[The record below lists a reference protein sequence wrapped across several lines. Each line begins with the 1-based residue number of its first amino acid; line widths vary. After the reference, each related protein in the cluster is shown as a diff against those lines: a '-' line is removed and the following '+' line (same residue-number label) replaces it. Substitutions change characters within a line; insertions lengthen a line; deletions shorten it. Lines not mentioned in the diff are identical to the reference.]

1 MIRKLLI
8 TMLVVASVVMLQAQ
22 SDFARGLSSS
32 AGMAGN
38 VSYSFGNLFHN
49 QLATDNFS
57 VSEGVMHAQVIRV
70 DIELAGHRSDANVA
84 PQVVKANT
92 GFFRGY
98 AGEDV
103 DFDGTLLN
111 VFPAGYYD
119 STSYNALHYN
129 WNAQYN
135 YDSIT
140 TLVMDIYSAYQF
152 FDTLYLDS
160 AQLADYAYSELQLN
174 PAQHSPLHGG
184 LNSYFFNEDGDA
196 NDTTYHFFVNLCGGL
211 VKDGDGNNYPS
222 LFVGYAPQRYCW
234 TARNLRNTHDAEGN
248 EIPNMIYYSQQFPN
262 EEENLEQYGRLYTWY
277 AAVGVPENSGDEPA
291 ITQNGGFVTGICPKG
306 WHIPN
311 AQNLASLTPFDAYDL
326 MSQNL
331 WLRPG
336 TNYTGFN
343 ALPAGFYNADT
354 ERFENLLGQ
363 TYYWSTENESNR
375 SYRVFSLFYGCNAV
389 AEESKEALNGLSVRC
404 VKNQIYDRD
413 GNELND

>member
-1 MIRKLLI
+1 
-8 TMLVVASVVMLQAQ
+8 
-22 SDFARGLSSS
+22 
-32 AGMAGN
+32 
-38 VSYSFGNLFHN
+38 
-49 QLATDNFS
+49 
-57 VSEGVMHAQVIRV
+57 
-70 DIELAGHRSDANVA
+70 
-84 PQVVKANT
+84 VKDT
-92 GFFRGY
+92 SGFFLGY
-98 AGEDV
+98 EGEEMV
-103 DFDGTLLN
+103 FDGN
-111 VFPAGYYD
+111 QISVFPAGHYD
-119 STSYNALHYN
+119 STAYEALHYN
-129 WNAQYN
+129 WDSQFN
-135 YDSIT
+135 YDSLT
-140 TLVMDIYSAYQF
+140 TLVMEIYPIYEF

-160 AQLADYAYSELQLN
+160 TLLADYAFTTLQI
-174 PAQHSPLHGG
+174 PTTYAPLHGG
-184 LNSYFFNEDGDA
+184 PNKYYLHTEEYGCDSIR
-196 NDTTYHFFVNLCGGL
+196 HFFVNLCGG
-211 VKDGDGNNYPS
+211 VIKDGDGNSYES

-277 AAVGVPENSGDEPA
+277 AAVGVPENSSDEPA

-363 TYYWSTENESNR
+363 TLYWSTVQVNR
-375 SYRVFSLFYGCNAV
+375 NSYRACSLFYGCDAV
-389 AEESKEALNGLSVRC
+389 TEETIAANYGLSVRC
-404 VKNQIYDRD
+404 VKNQMYDED

>member
-22 SDFARGLSSS
+22 SDFARGFSSS

-70 DIELAGHRSDANVA
+70 DIELAGCQNQLNVS
-84 PQVVKANT
+84 PQHVKDT
-92 GFFRGY
+92 SGFFLGY
-98 AGEDV
+98 EGEEMV
-103 DFDGTLLN
+103 FDGN
-111 VFPAGYYD
+111 QISVFPAGHYD
-119 STSYNALHYN
+119 STAYEALHYN
-129 WNAQYN
+129 WDSQFN
-135 YDSIT
+135 YDSLT
-140 TLVMDIYSAYQF
+140 TLVMEIYPIYEF

-160 AQLADYAYSELQLN
+160 TLLADYAFTTLQI
-174 PAQHSPLHGG
+174 PTTYAPLHGG
-184 LNSYFFNEDGDA
+184 PNKYYLHTEEYGCDSIR
-196 NDTTYHFFVNLCGGL
+196 HFFVNLCGGL

-277 AAVGVPENSGDEPA
+277 AAVGVPENSSDEPA

-331 WLRPG
+331 WLKPG

-363 TYYWSTENESNR
+363 TLYWSTENESNR
-375 SYRVFSLFYGCNAV
+375 FYRVFSLFYGCNAV

-404 VKNQIYDRD
+404 VKNQIYDRE